1 MDWGEMILFPLMSPG
16 GTRAFTRLN
25 PVAMFSLA
33 LFSFL
38 SGVGVVWLFLLLAEK
53 GRFYLAK
60 TGRWWRREVVEAPVY
75 RSKSGKNDKKIVNF
89 VVSGNCFC
97 VWGWDEGVEVPPAA
111 LRVNH
116 PTLRRCQVA
125 NHASGGLCVGVMR

>member
-38 SGVGVVWLFLLLAEK
+38 SGVGVVWLFFCCCLPKREGFVLPKQEGGGEERWSKLQCIGQKAEK
-53 GRFYLAK
+53 TTR
-60 TGRWWRREVVEAPVY
+60 
-75 RSKSGKNDKKIVNF
+75 KS
-89 VVSGNCFC
+89 
-97 VWGWDEGVEVPPAA
+97 
-111 LRVNH
+111 
-116 PTLRRCQVA
+116 
-125 NHASGGLCVGVMR
+125 

>member
-1 MDWGEMILFPLMSPG
+1 MCVSVESHSQKLFASP
-16 GTRAFTRLN
+16 
-25 PVAMFSLA
+25 
-33 LFSFL
+33 FSF
-38 SGVGVVWLFLLLAEK
+38 VAESIEQQAQQQQKPNTTSKK
-53 GRFYLAK
+53 GRFCIMAL
-60 TGRWWRREVVEAPVY
+60 VEAPVY

>member
-1 MDWGEMILFPLMSPG
+1 MSLKPGVSSFRQQSKGFVVCGFQASKRSELRYEKCAVGNGFGMAFPKKEGLQ
-16 GTRAFTRLN
+16 
-25 PVAMFSLA
+25 
-33 LFSFL
+33 
-38 SGVGVVWLFLLLAEK
+38 
-53 GRFYLAK
+53 
-60 TGRWWRREVVEAPVY
+60 RRSMVEAPVY